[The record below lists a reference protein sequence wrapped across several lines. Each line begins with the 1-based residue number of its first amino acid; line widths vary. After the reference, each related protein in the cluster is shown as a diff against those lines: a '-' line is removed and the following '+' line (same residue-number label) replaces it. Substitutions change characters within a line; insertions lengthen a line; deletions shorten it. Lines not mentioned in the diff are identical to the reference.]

1 MRKKLQL
8 SHRLRHHQLI
18 TKMLRYHK
26 SKWLRPRPRP
36 KLKLKH
42 KLRLKLRLKHRPKLK
57 LRLRLLQ
64 RRKVKDPPR
73 KS

>member
-1 MRKKLQL
+1 LRKNLQL
-8 SHRLRHHQLI
+8 SHRLRLHQLI
-18 TKMLRYHK
+18 TKTLRYLK
-26 SKWLRPRPRP
+26 SKWLRPRPRPRP

-42 KLRLKLRLKHRPKLK
+42 KPRLKLKLKHRPK

-64 RRKVKDPPR
+64 RRKAKDPPR

>member
-1 MRKKLQL
+1 LRKNLQL
-8 SHRLRHHQLI
+8 SHRLRLHQLI
-18 TKMLRYHK
+18 TKTLRYLK
-26 SKWLRPRPRP
+26 SKWLRPRPKP

-42 KLRLKLRLKHRPKLK
+42 KPRLKLKLKHRPK

-64 RRKVKDPPR
+64 RRKAKDPPR